1 MTTSDANVWTCT
13 REDIKSALD
22 VQETAYANT
31 RIDRAIG
38 AGSRSVEGQMQRL
51 FYPVT
56 GTRKFDWPQLPT
68 SGAYPWR
75 VWLDQND
82 LITLTTLTSGGTVIP
97 AAGYLLEPVNDGP
110 PYTHIDINLGSSS
123 AFSAGATW
131 QQSLAAVGVWGYRAD
146 TTPGGSLAAI
156 VSSTSSTTIT
166 LSDSAAVGVGSILL
180 VDSER
185 LLVTNKT
192 MVTTGLTLQ
201 APDLTA
207 SQANQTVATTNG
219 AAFTAGETILIDAE
233 RMLIQ
238 DIAGNNLIVKRG
250 WDGSTLASH
259 TASATIYAAR
269 TATVTRGALG
279 TTAAT
284 HANGAPIAVHQVPD
298 LIRTLTIAEALC
310 DLLGEEAGW
319 ARMVG
324 SGDNARPA
332 PGGGIRDLRAQAAS
346 RYARQARQ
354 RAV

>member
-1 MTTSDANVWTCT
+1 VTTSDANVWTCT

-75 VWLDQND
+75 VWLDQNE

-110 PYTHIDINLGSSS
+110 PYTHIDINLGSASS
-123 AFSAGATW
+123 FSAGPTW
-131 QQSLAAVGVWGYRAD
+131 QQSLVATGVFGYRAD
-146 TTPGGSLAAI
+146 TTPGGTLAAI
-156 VSSTSSTTIT
+156 VSSASATTIT
-166 LSDSAAVGVGSILL
+166 LSDSASVGVGSILL

-185 LLVTNKT
+185 MLVTSKS
-192 MVTTGLTLQ
+192 MVTTALTLQ
-201 APDLTA
+201 TDMAA
-207 SQANQTVATTNG
+207 SAAGNIVATTNG
-219 AAFTAGETILIDAE
+219 ASFVVGEVLLLDAE

-238 DIAGNNLIVKRG
+238 DIAGNNLIVKRA
-250 WDGSTLASH
+250 WDGSTLAAH
-259 TASATIYAAR
+259 TGAVVIYAAR